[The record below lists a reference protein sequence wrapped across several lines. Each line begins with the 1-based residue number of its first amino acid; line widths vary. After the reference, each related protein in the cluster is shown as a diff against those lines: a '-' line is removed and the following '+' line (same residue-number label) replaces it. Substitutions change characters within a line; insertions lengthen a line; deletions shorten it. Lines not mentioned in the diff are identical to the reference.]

1 MSEDVLMRDE
11 IDASTLPLWR
21 YKLRQRLIPVVRW
34 ETPYLATLQ
43 SHLRTP
49 VLDQYFAFSANLG
62 VCSSMMEIMRCMVGL
77 MSLCRRIA
85 FS

>member
-1 MSEDVLMRDE
+1 MDVLMHHDV
-11 IDASTLPLWR
+11 DASTLPLWR

-62 VCSSMMEIMRCMVGL
+62 VSEALQTPPGIDAKG
-77 MSLCRRIA
+77 
-85 FS
+85 